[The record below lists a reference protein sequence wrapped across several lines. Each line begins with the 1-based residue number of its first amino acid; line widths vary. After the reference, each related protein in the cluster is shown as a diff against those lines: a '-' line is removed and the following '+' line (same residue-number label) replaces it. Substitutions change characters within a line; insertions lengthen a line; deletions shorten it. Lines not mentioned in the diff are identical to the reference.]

1 MLDKIVLAYSGGLD
15 TSVSVKW
22 IQEKYGVD
30 VITLTVDV
38 GQKDDLKAIE
48 EKAKAIGALKH
59 YSMDAKREFAE
70 KYVFQGIKANALYQG
85 KYPLSTALARPLIA
99 SKLVEV
105 ARKEGAVGVAHGCTG
120 KGNDQIRF
128 DLTITALAPDLKIIA
143 PIREWKMSRDG
154 EIEYAKKKGIP
165 LPAEMKK
172 IYSIDQNLW
181 GRSVE
186 CGVLEDPSVEPPE
199 DAFDWTVT
207 PEKAPDTPEYVSIKF
222 EDGVPTEVND
232 RGLAPVEIIAELNSI
247 AGSHGVGRID
257 HMEDRMI
264 GIKSREVYEGPA
276 ATVVIEA
283 HKDLEKAVL
292 TRHELRFKKRV
303 DEEWAFLVYGGLW
316 MDPLKDALDAFID
329 TTQEKVCGVV
339 TVKLYK
345 GGLRVVGRSSPMT
358 LYDVNLATYEGVTT
372 FDQTLARGF
381 IELWGLQ
388 TKAANIVKRKT
399 MHQKPASKNTK

>member
-1 MLDKIVLAYSGGLD
+1 MRDKIVLAYSGGLD

-22 IQEKYGVD
+22 IQEKYDVD

-38 GQKDDLKAIE
+38 GQKDDLRAVA
-48 EKAKAIGALKH
+48 EKANAIGALKH
-59 YSMDAKREFAE
+59 YSMDARREFAE
-70 KYVFQGIKANALYQG
+70 HYVFRGIKANALYQG

-105 ARKEGAVGVAHGCTG
+105 ARQEGAVGVAHGCTG

-143 PIREWKMSRDG
+143 PIREWKMSRDE
-154 EIEYAKKKGIP
+154 EIEYAKTKGIP
-165 LPAEMKK
+165 LPTEMKK

-186 CGVLEDPSVEPPE
+186 CGVLENPGAEPPE
-199 DAFDWTVT
+199 DAFDWTVPPEQA
-207 PEKAPDTPEYVSIKF
+207 PEKPEYVSIAF
-222 EDGVPTEVND
+222 EAGVPTAVNEQRLD
-232 RGLAPVEIIAELNSI
+232 AVAMIAELNTL

-264 GIKSREVYEGPA
+264 GIKSREVYEAPA
-276 ATVVIEA
+276 ATVIIEA
-283 HKDLEKAVL
+283 HQDLEKAVL
-292 TRHELRFKKRV
+292 TRHELGFKKRV
-303 DEEWAFLVYGGLW
+303 DEEWAFLAYGGLW

-329 TTQEKVCGVV
+329 TTQERVCGAV

-345 GGLRVVGRSSPMT
+345 GGMRVVGRSSPMT

-372 FDQTLARGF
+372 FDQTLAKGF

-388 TKAANIVKRKT
+388 TKAANIVKRGPKHSKT
-399 MHQKPASKNTK
+399 ASKNAK

>member
-1 MLDKIVLAYSGGLD
+1 MRDKIVLAYSGGLD

-38 GQKDDLKAIE
+38 GQKDDLRAVA
-48 EKAKAIGALKH
+48 EKANAIGALKH
-59 YSMDAKREFAE
+59 YSMDARREFVE
-70 KYVFQGIKANALYQG
+70 HYVFQGIKANALYQG

-105 ARKEGAVGVAHGCTG
+105 ARQEGAVGVAHGCTG

-143 PIREWKMSRDG
+143 PIREWKMSRDE
-154 EIEYAKKKGIP
+154 EIEYAKTKGIP

-199 DAFDWTVT
+199 DAFDWTVSPEQA
-207 PEKAPDTPEYVSIKF
+207 PEKPEYVSIAF
-222 EDGVPTEVND
+222 EDGVPTAVNEQRVD
-232 RGLAPVEIIAELNSI
+232 AVAMIAKLNAI

-264 GIKSREVYEGPA
+264 GIKSREVYEAPA
-276 ATVVIEA
+276 ATVIIEA
-283 HKDLEKAVL
+283 HRDLEKAVL
-292 TRHELRFKKRV
+292 TRHELGFKRRV
-303 DEEWAFLVYGGLW
+303 DEEWGFLVYGGLW
-316 MDPLKDALDAFID
+316 MDPLKAALDAFID
-329 TTQEKVCGVV
+329 TTQERVCGAV

-345 GGLRVVGRSSPMT
+345 GGMRVVGRSSPMT

-372 FDQTLARGF
+372 FDQTLAKGF

-388 TKAANIVKRKT
+388 TKAANIVKRTSRPSK
-399 MHQKPASKNTK
+399 MASKNAK